1 MIKYEDTNENW
12 YLTAC
17 QFVQNPSHF
26 LAFFRFTRSY
36 NPLCEQFYW
45 RFMLIWL
52 RKAIVDPAADR
63 IYFTYIIK
71 WSRRNDLVLDPFR
84 AENRRFPVN
93 FLSLFMALRK
103 AKTLIYISLKT
114 FLSRSQINDSPKS
127 NILCTLYWYS
137 PWICLRKDAIIG
149 CFDHR

>member
-63 IYFTYIIK
+63 IYYIH
-71 WSRRNDLVLDPFR
+71 
-84 AENRRFPVN
+84 
-93 FLSLFMALRK
+93 
-103 AKTLIYISLKT
+103 Y
-114 FLSRSQINDSPKS
+114 
-127 NILCTLYWYS
+127 
-137 PWICLRKDAIIG
+137 
-149 CFDHR
+149 